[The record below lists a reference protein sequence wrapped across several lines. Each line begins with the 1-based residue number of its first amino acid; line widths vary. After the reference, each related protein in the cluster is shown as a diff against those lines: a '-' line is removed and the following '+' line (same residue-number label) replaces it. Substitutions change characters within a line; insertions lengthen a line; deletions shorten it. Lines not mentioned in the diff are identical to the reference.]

1 MKLEATP
8 TVRIAFTV
16 LLVLLAVLVLRWLW
30 IYYKVEPWTRD
41 GRVKAYV
48 VQVAPDVSGLVTD
61 VLVHDNQL
69 VKIGEVLLRIDLPR
83 YQLALDEARAAA
95 VRLHAQF
102 DEAQR
107 EDRRDRALR
116 SLVSEETREQS
127 GSKLDELKA
136 AIDQADASVSLAQL
150 NLDRT
155 EVKATVDGTVTNF
168 QLHPGDY
175 AVAGHPLFAL
185 IDLDSL
191 HVVGYFEETKI
202 ARVHVGDR
210 ARVRLMGESKV
221 FGGHVQ
227 SIAYGIE
234 DRDRSISPELLASV
248 TPTFNWVRLSQRI
261 PVRITIEDPP
271 ADLRL
276 ISGRTATVEVLPGTA
291 SDAAAQPQTAPS
303 GAAQ

>member
-8 TVRIAFTV
+8 AVRIAITV

-30 IYYKVEPWTRD
+30 IYYKVDPWTRD
-41 GRVKAYV
+41 GRVRADV
-48 VQVAPDVSGLVTD
+48 VQVTPDVSGLVTE
-61 VLVHDNQL
+61 VLVHDNQA
-69 VKIGEVLLRIDLPR
+69 VKAGEVLLRIDQPR

-95 VRLHAQF
+95 TRLHVQL

-116 SLVSEETREQS
+116 TLVSEETREQS
-127 GSKLDELKA
+127 GSKLGELQA
-136 AIDQADASVSLAQL
+136 GIAQADAAVNLAQL

-155 EVKATVDGTVTNF
+155 EVKASVDGTVTAF

-175 AVAGHPLFAL
+175 AVAGHPLFAI

-191 HVVGYFEETKI
+191 YVVGYFEETKI

-210 ARVRLMGESKV
+210 ARVRLMGESRV
-221 FGGHVQ
+221 VGGHVE
-227 SIAYGIE
+227 SIAGGIE
-234 DRDRSISPELLASV
+234 DRDRSVSPELLASV

-261 PVRITIEDPP
+261 PVRIHIDQAP
-271 ADLRL
+271 ADLQL

-291 SDAAAQPQTAPS
+291 PS
-303 GAAQ
+303 AGSEAKQ